1 MHAVAKKR
9 TLADPSIQ
17 LRALYMALLRSQN
30 RFDEFKHLLALY
42 HPNGVDLSGAETQ
55 EAAELRR
62 RLNDQIEQWVGM
74 EIDALEPMQVL
85 QWRAIVVEGRYGEPT
100 MEHSFSGD

>member
-9 TLADPSIQ
+9 KLADPSIQ

-30 RFDEFKHLLALY
+30 RFDEFKYLLALY

-55 EAAELRR
+55 KAAELRR
-62 RLNDQIEQWVGM
+62 RLNDRIEEWVGM

-85 QWRAIVVEGRYGEPT
+85 QWRAIVVEGRYGQPT